1 MGDPPSID
9 SPPALEVSAGSL
21 MSNVGSSPA
30 GSTTSNS
37 SYQQTPSKRIPGKL
51 ALCKQCGTQSDDLA
65 VCIRCKRKFPED
77 VKLLDDPAFRPKPDS
92 TDSTAKKSSA
102 LRGVRPPNKNRKRN
116 NDEPVCIALSDSEE
130 DGEDDFGDPETIDE
144 SSGNFHVNIL
154 VGQFV
159 LWKLFCAYQNYRV
172 CLYWNYR
179 SRQKML
185 SAIRT
190 IVIE

>member
-144 SSGNFHVNIL
+144 SSGNFAPIL
-154 VGQFV
+154 TYLSVSLYFGSCFV
-159 LWKLFCAYQNYRV
+159 D
-172 CLYWNYR
+172 
-179 SRQKML
+179 
-185 SAIRT
+185 IRT
-190 IVIE
+190 IGFVYIGTIEADRKCCLLSEL